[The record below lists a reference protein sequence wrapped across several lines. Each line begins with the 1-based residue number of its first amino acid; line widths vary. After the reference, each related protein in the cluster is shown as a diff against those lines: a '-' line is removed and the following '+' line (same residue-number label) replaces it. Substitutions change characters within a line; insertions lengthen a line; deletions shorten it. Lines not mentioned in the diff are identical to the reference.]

1 MKKSIS
7 ILLVICTLFI
17 CLTSCGMVVDAG
29 DEELAVDRAKEEAKQ
44 YYFDHIDGTSVG
56 AGVYSTYNV
65 SVKSMTLSTKA
76 FSAPQY
82 KFVIELSFGAK
93 GADPE
98 KPDVT
103 VWSSLDIEYTM
114 EVKNGIVDIINTEV
128 LTD

>member
-17 CLTSCGMVVDAG
+17 CLTSCGMVVGAD
-29 DEELAVDRAKEEAKQ
+29 DENLARDRAKEEAKQ

-56 AGVYSTYNV
+56 AGVYSTYNI
-65 SVKSMTLSTKA
+65 SVKSMALSTKA

-82 KFVIELSFGAK
+82 KVVIELSFGAK
-93 GADPE
+93 GGNPE
-98 KPDVT
+98 KPDAT
-103 VWSSLDIEYTM
+103 VWSSIDIKYTM
-114 EVKNGIVDIINTEV
+114 EVKNGIVDIINTEF

>member
-1 MKKSIS
+1 MKKLIS
-7 ILLVICTLFI
+7 VLLLICTLFI
-17 CLTSCGMVVDAG
+17 CLTSCGMVVGAD
-29 DEELAVDRAKEEAKQ
+29 DENLARDRAKEEAKQ

-56 AGVYSTYNV
+56 AGVYSTYNI
-65 SVKSMTLSTKA
+65 SVKRMTLSTKA

-82 KFVIELSFGAK
+82 IVVIELSFGAK
-93 GADPE
+93 GANPE

-114 EVKNGIVDIINTEV
+114 EVKNGIVAIINTEF